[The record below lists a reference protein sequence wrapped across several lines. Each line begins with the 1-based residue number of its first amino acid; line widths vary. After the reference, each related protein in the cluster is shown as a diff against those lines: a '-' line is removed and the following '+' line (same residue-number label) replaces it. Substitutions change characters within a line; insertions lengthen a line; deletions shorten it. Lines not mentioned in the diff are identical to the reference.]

1 MRISEEVEDSAMKIY
16 TIEVGFNGTNS
27 YLVEDTDNCLLIDPG
42 AEGEK
47 ILSVIQEKKLRPEKI
62 ILTHGHFDHIGAAEY
77 LREKTG
83 AKLFVHSEDKE
94 YLMDEKKN
102 LSFFTGDLIE
112 PAIADNLMEEGDII
126 GKFRVIHTPG
136 HTPGSICLY
145 NEEEGL
151 LFSGDTIFKNGYGRT
166 DFPGGDLQALINSIN
181 KLLHLPDET
190 LVYPGHGPSTTIA
203 EFRRYI
209 G

>member
-1 MRISEEVEDSAMKIY
+1 MKIY

-27 YLVEDTDNCLLIDPG
+27 YLVEDNDSCILIDPG
-42 AEGEK
+42 ADGEK
-47 ILSVIQEKKLRPEKI
+47 ILSLIQEENLTLEKI
-62 ILTHGHFDHIGAAEY
+62 ILTHGHFDHIGAVEY
-77 LREKTG
+77 LREGTG
-83 AKLFVHSEDKE
+83 AKIFVHSEDKE

-112 PAIADNLMEEGDII
+112 PFTADNLMEDGDMV

-145 NEEEGL
+145 NEDEGV

-166 DFPGGDLQALINSIN
+166 DFPGGDLQVLINSIK
-181 KLLHLPDET
+181 KLLELPADT
-190 LVYPGHGPSTTIA
+190 VVYPGHGPATTIA
-203 EFRRYI
+203 EFRLYI